1 MTDDSVDDREDIG
14 FAPYQRT
21 IRDLEITLTSE
32 HGDYLE
38 EKTPPEDQLILE
50 IAKSGERTREIFDD
64 LHADQIAELRDAL
77 EDIERIFRELEE
89 HQIHAWECTSC
100 GRTLI
105 TKGRPDVCDCGT
117 EDWKRDQDIEQLSRD
132 ATTVLQH
139 LYVLDPGETV
149 REEGLIARL
158 EAEMD
163 ESPETIKE
171 ALAELIDADIL
182 ERTDEGLQRY

>member
-1 MTDDSVDDREDIG
+1 MTDDSDDDNIG

-21 IRDLEITLTSE
+21 VRDLEITLTSE
-32 HGDYLE
+32 HGDHLKE
-38 EKTPPEDQLILE
+38 DTPPGDQLILE

-77 EDIERIFRELEE
+77 QDIERIFRELEK
-89 HQIHAWECTSC
+89 HQTHAWECTSC
-100 GRTLI
+100 GQTLI
-105 TKGRPDVCDCGT
+105 TKGRPETCDCGK
-117 EDWKRDQDIEQLSRD
+117 EDWERDQDIDELSGD

-149 REEGLIARL
+149 REESLTARL

-163 ESPETIKE
+163 EDRPMIED
-171 ALAELIDADIL
+171 ALNELIDTDIL
-182 ERTDEGLQRY
+182 EQTDDGLQRY